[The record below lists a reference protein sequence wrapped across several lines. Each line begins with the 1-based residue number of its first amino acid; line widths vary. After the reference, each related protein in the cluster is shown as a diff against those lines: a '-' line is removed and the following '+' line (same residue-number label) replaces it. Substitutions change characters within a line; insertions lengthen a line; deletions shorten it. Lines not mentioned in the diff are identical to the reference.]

1 MSYKF
6 LPLLFLSLLA
16 YKPTTKAVKTPA
28 ITNDSVKVIE
38 QNKLI
43 AENKTTNFEIVSK
56 AFFYSLDKGTYSL
69 PSLESFTKAFEGYEQ
84 LKKLGRVKNEIL
96 TIIDFSLSSTQ
107 ERMWVIDMTTQ
118 RVLLQSLVS
127 HGMNSGTEFAKSF
140 SNESNSFKS
149 SLGFYLTGE
158 TYKGKHGLSLKLD
171 GQEYGIN
178 HKARE
183 RAVVVHGAEY
193 VNKNLIKTQGYIGR
207 SQGCPAVPTHLTKK
221 LIDITKNKSVLYI
234 HHPSRIY
241 MNKSSLNS

>member
-16 YKPTTKAVKTPA
+16 YKPSTKAVKTPA

-127 HGMNSGTEFAKSF
+127 HGMNSGTEYAKSF
-140 SNESNSFKS
+140 SNENNSHKS

-158 TYKGKHGLSLKLD
+158 TYNGKHGLSMKLD
-171 GQEYGIN
+171 GQEFGVN
-178 HKARE
+178 HNARE

-207 SQGCPAVPTHLTKK
+207 SQGCPAVPMNMTKK
-221 LIDITKNKSVLYI
+221 LIDLIKNQSVLYI

-241 MNKSSLNS
+241 MNKSSLTS